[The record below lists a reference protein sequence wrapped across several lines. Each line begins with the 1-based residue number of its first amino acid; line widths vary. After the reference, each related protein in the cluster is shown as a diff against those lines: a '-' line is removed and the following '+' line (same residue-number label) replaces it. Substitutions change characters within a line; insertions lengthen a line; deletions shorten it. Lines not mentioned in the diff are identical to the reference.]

1 MTPTAL
7 ALLAAAARRADP
19 DTIHPRTVEEIAA
32 LREERIAAMSGPDAE
47 SRLPQFRRPWK

>member
-1 MTPTAL
+1 MTPAAAAL
-7 ALLAAAARRADP
+7 VAAAARRADP